1 MTGAQI
7 KELTDMLAALEQQLQ
22 NQNGP
27 SASASDSSST
37 NPGQITVKVHRE
49 RKLRKFA
56 GSRDDSM
63 LEEWIGDTT
72 QAIAGQTDADG
83 MDFLLEQ
90 PGQCSQGRGPP
101 TPSWEESHPCC
112 SLQGP
117 ARLFQWRTH

>member
-1 MTGAQI
+1 MTEAQI
-7 KELTDMLAALEQQLQ
+7 NELTDMLAALEQQLQ

-27 SASASDSSST
+27 SASASDSSSA

-101 TPSWEESHPCC
+101 TPS
-112 SLQGP
+112 
-117 ARLFQWRTH
+117 